1 MKTSD
6 IKGIIPP
13 VITPMNNDDEQT
25 VNHEALRQQVERLLA
40 GGVHGMFPLGTN
52 GEAYALSFKEKEEI
66 LATVIDQVKGR
77 VPVYAGTGCIT
88 TAETI
93 RMSRRAEEMGADA
106 LSIITPSFAL
116 ASQKELYD
124 HYVAVAKAVNLP
136 IILYNIPARTGNKLL
151 PETVQALCRDVEN
164 IVGAKDSSGDI
175 ENLKA
180 YIRLTRELDK
190 EVAILAGNDGA
201 ILTCLKEGGAG
212 GIAGRANIWP
222 ATVAKIYD
230 CFKAG
235 DLEGAQAAQDAIA
248 ILQQTFK
255 YGNPNTII
263 KTAVA
268 LQGHSSLDDGV
279 GVAVL
284 EGLLQDGDRVLS
296 GLCALEVASL
306 EAVVDL
312 CNSGRPDV
320 GAACNAACAAL
331 FQAGQDGAVVTG
343 QNGNFLIQLAGQADV
358 GLQVLDI
365 AAGILCAHDV
375 LHVTAQCLHGL
386 GQQLV
391 AGAGGDVVQDDGQ
404 VHGLCHG
411 HIVVVQLLLGGQCEA
426 GGDDGQ
432 GICAHL
438 LGAPAHADGLGG
450 GDAAG
455 ACVNGD
461 AALDLVDDG
470 SQDLFLLLK
479 RESVSLAVGAQR
491 EHAVDAACQQTL
503 DLLTQS
509 LVVDGLLVIVVHG
522 GNYRRDNAFD
532 VAGLHNVFSFSIT

>member
-52 GEAYALSFKEKEEI
+52 GEAYALSFKEKEEV

-77 VPVYAGTGCIT
+77 VPIYAGTGCIT

-124 HYVAVAKAVNLP
+124 HYVAVAKQVNIP
-136 IILYNIPARTGNKLL
+136 IILYNIPPRTGNKLL
-151 PETVQALCRDVEN
+151 PETVQALCRDVDV

-190 EVAILAGNDGA
+190 DVAILAGNDGA
-201 ILTCLKEGGAG
+201 ILTCLKESGAG

-235 DLEGAQAAQDAIA
+235 DLEGAQAAQDAVA
-248 ILQQTFK
+248 ILQQTYK
-255 YGNPNTII
+255 YGNPHTII

-268 LQGHSSLDDGV
+268 LQGHNIGKCRAPFNYV
-279 GVAVL
+279 PE
-284 EGLLQDGDRVLS
+284 EGLEAIKKVL
-296 GLCALEVASL
+296 AE
-306 EAVVDL
+306 
-312 CNSGRPDV
+312 
-320 GAACNAACAAL
+320 NAAK
-331 FQAGQDGAVVTG
+331 
-343 QNGNFLIQLAGQADV
+343 
-358 GLQVLDI
+358 GL
-365 AAGILCAHDV
+365 
-375 LHVTAQCLHGL
+375 
-386 GQQLV
+386 
-391 AGAGGDVVQDDGQ
+391 
-404 VHGLCHG
+404 
-411 HIVVVQLLLGGQCEA
+411 
-426 GGDDGQ
+426 
-432 GICAHL
+432 
-438 LGAPAHADGLGG
+438 
-450 GDAAG
+450 
-455 ACVNGD
+455 N
-461 AALDLVDDG
+461 
-470 SQDLFLLLK
+470 
-479 RESVSLAVGAQR
+479 
-491 EHAVDAACQQTL
+491 
-503 DLLTQS
+503 
-509 LVVDGLLVIVVHG
+509 
-522 GNYRRDNAFD
+522 
-532 VAGLHNVFSFSIT
+532 

>member
-6 IKGIIPP
+6 IRGIIPP
-13 VITPMNNDDEQT
+13 VITPMNNDPEQT

-52 GEAYALSFKEKEEI
+52 GEAYALSFKEKEEV

-124 HYVAVAKAVNLP
+124 HYVAVAKQVNIP
-136 IILYNIPARTGNKLL
+136 IILYNIPPRTGNKLL
-151 PETVQALCRDVEN
+151 PETVQALCRDVDV

-190 EVAILAGNDGA
+190 DVAILAGNDGA

-235 DLEGAQAAQDAIA
+235 DLEGAQAAQDAVA
-248 ILQQTFK
+248 ILQQTYK
-255 YGNPNTII
+255 YGNPHTII

-268 LQGHSSLDDGV
+268 LQGYNIGKCRAPFNYV
-279 GVAVL
+279 PE
-284 EGLLQDGDRVLS
+284 EGLEAIKKVL
-296 GLCALEVASL
+296 AE
-306 EAVVDL
+306 
-312 CNSGRPDV
+312 
-320 GAACNAACAAL
+320 NAAK
-331 FQAGQDGAVVTG
+331 
-343 QNGNFLIQLAGQADV
+343 
-358 GLQVLDI
+358 GL
-365 AAGILCAHDV
+365 
-375 LHVTAQCLHGL
+375 
-386 GQQLV
+386 
-391 AGAGGDVVQDDGQ
+391 
-404 VHGLCHG
+404 
-411 HIVVVQLLLGGQCEA
+411 
-426 GGDDGQ
+426 
-432 GICAHL
+432 
-438 LGAPAHADGLGG
+438 
-450 GDAAG
+450 
-455 ACVNGD
+455 N
-461 AALDLVDDG
+461 
-470 SQDLFLLLK
+470 
-479 RESVSLAVGAQR
+479 
-491 EHAVDAACQQTL
+491 
-503 DLLTQS
+503 
-509 LVVDGLLVIVVHG
+509 
-522 GNYRRDNAFD
+522 
-532 VAGLHNVFSFSIT
+532 